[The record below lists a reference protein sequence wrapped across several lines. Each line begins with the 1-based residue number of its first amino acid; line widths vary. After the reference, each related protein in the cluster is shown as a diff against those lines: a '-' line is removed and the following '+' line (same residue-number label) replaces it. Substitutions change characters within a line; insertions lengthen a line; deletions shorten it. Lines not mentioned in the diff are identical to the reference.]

1 MCLQLRLHG
10 TLRAEKQHLIHMT
23 PCARVHAT
31 VAPVLLLT
39 MIHLQKPKKRWVKTF
54 SRAPA
59 QPGAGCFRS
68 IHFDHGLISALLIK
82 FSICFIVNEVRRAG
96 AGSHRAKKT
105 TTKTQR
111 GTSEKA
117 INGRQ
122 EERVVERE
130 SAIKKLNRQNIIT
143 GNKSKKRACLVSVTN
158 AKPRQS
164 EFLSGRF

>member
-1 MCLQLRLHG
+1 MCLHG

-31 VAPVLLLT
+31 VAPVLLLI
-39 MIHLQKPKKRWVKTF
+39 MIHSQKLKKKWVRTL
-54 SRAPA
+54 SHAPA
-59 QPGAGCFRS
+59 QPGAGWGACFRS

-82 FSICFIVNEVRRAG
+82 FSICFIVNEVKRAG

-105 TTKTQR
+105 TKTQR

-117 INGRQ
+117 IKGRK

-158 AKPRQS
+158 AKLRQS